1 MPSDLSPAMAVE
13 RRYTLSVESAICL
26 STSTESTYYGIHILS
41 MQPNDVIYIPDA
53 IPVSEDLN
61 LRTARLDD
69 ASELFR
75 VVNKNRKFLR
85 KHLPWLDDTNSVSDE
100 TDFILDQSEK
110 ANRMEAMLL
119 LLEYENEIVGTL
131 SINRIDHGNRTAWIG
146 YWLDQDHCGNGLMT
160 RSAGALIDVL
170 LNACAFHR
178 VVIEA
183 GIDNLPSRAIPE
195 RLGFR
200 EEGVSVEREWL
211 YDHWI
216 DIVQY
221 AITAREWNTSD

>member
-1 MPSDLSPAMAVE
+1 MAVE
-13 RRYTLSVESAICL
+13 RRYTLSVESAIHQSICA
-26 STSTESTYYGIHILS
+26 ESTYHGIHILS

-61 LRTARLDD
+61 LRAARLDD

>member
-1 MPSDLSPAMAVE
+1 MF
-13 RRYTLSVESAICL
+13 YTPW
-26 STSTESTYYGIHILS
+26 
-41 MQPNDVIYIPDA
+41 QIPDA

-61 LRTARLDD
+61 LRAARLND
-69 ASELFR
+69 APELFR

-85 KHLPWLDDTNSVSDE
+85 KHLPWLDDTNSISDE
-100 TDFILDQSEK
+100 TDFIHDQSEK

-119 LLEYENEIVGTL
+119 LLEYGNEIVGTL

-146 YWLDQDHCGNGLMT
+146 YWLDEDHCGNGLMT
-160 RSAGALIDVL
+160 RSAGALVDVL

-211 YDHWI
+211 YDRWI
-216 DIVQY
+216 DVVQY